1 MSDQTPGSEVA
12 MMAEQQAKPLN
23 RRQVLALRGLRLPSS
38 ALKAMRKSGILCDPG
53 VSIVW
58 QKEPDVYLIR
68 GRESGGAAGQIG
80 AYCGFVGEHGEPLEF
95 AERLD
100 NVGRNGF
107 HALVFA
113 PRFVRV
119 QIFRNL
125 ASYDLLITR
134 HRLMARKGKK
144 RPLLENAI
152 LFHGVRGHLVDP
164 VSSNSDDSA
173 GDVFAIFDDGF
184 GNSITVPQAFRST
197 VAVAVLGSRC
207 VGCKHCHLLG

>member
-1 MSDQTPGSEVA
+1 
-12 MMAEQQAKPLN
+12 MMTQQQAKPLN
-23 RRQVLALRGLRLPSS
+23 RRQVLALRGLRLSSS
-38 ALKAMRKSGILCDPG
+38 ALKSMWKSGILCDPG

-68 GRESGGAAGQIG
+68 GRESGGATGQIG
-80 AYCGFVGEHGEPLEF
+80 AYCGFVGEHGEQLEF

-113 PRFVRV
+113 PRFARV
-119 QIFRNL
+119 QIFRNQG
-125 ASYDLLITR
+125 SFDLLITR

-164 VSSNSDDSA
+164 VSSNSSDSA
-173 GDVFAIFDDGF
+173 GGELAIFDDGF
-184 GNSITVPQAFRST
+184 GNSITVPETFRNT
-197 VAVAVLGSRC
+197 LALAVLGSQC
-207 VGCKHCHLLG
+207 IGCKHCHLLT